1 MHSDSSIHDHMGD
14 LYYKTK
20 RYEDARNEWNKAI
33 QLSRPKPEEIDKV
46 KKKLDELKTT
56 KAAKK

>member
-1 MHSDSSIHDHMGD
+1 MGD

-20 RYEDARNEWNKAI
+20 RYDEARNEWTKAI
-33 QLSRPKPEEIDKV
+33 QLSSEQEEIDKV

>member
-1 MHSDSSIHDHMGD
+1 MGD

-20 RYEDARNEWNKAI
+20 RYDDARNEWNKAI
-33 QLSRPKPEEIDKV
+33 QLASEQEEIDKV
-46 KKKLDELKTT
+46 KKKLDELKTV